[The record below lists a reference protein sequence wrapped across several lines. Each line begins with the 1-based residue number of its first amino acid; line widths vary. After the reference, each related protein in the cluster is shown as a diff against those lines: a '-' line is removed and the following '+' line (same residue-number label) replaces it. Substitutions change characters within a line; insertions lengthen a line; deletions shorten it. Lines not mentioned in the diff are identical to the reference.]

1 MNLAFRSLWIP
12 DLVPQSMSPTVSSFP
27 LCLLEISLQE
37 TSPTRLLSEGAGMSL
52 SFLTKSSM
60 PSASEVMAPLTVPP
74 VRILITRS
82 RVSIPEIPGMPN
94 VFRKSSI
101 VLPPYIGEGS
111 LQYSLT
117 TSPLTWMDLD
127 W

>member
-1 MNLAFRSLWIP
+1 
-12 DLVPQSMSPTVSSFP
+12 
-27 LCLLEISLQE
+27 
-37 TSPTRLLSEGAGMSL
+37 MSL
-52 SFLTKSSM
+52 SFFTRSSM

-74 VRILITRS
+74 VRILITSS
-82 RVSIPEIPGMPN
+82 RVSMPEIPGIPK

-101 VLPPYIGEGS
+101 VLPPYMGEGS

-117 TSPLTWMDLD
+117 TRPLTWMDLD